1 MPRKYL
7 LLLAAAML
15 CAAAAAGWARTTRHV
30 PVLERLERARP
41 ERTFAPRLSIDTEYR
56 PCKTLGAHPDSTV
69 PRERC
74 GTDAEPGVDPHSFA
88 LAGESS
94 APDSLQASALAAVIW
109 WDETDQSMHEAVRR
123 LKKAIRLS
131 REPVPLLVD
140 LSATYLVRGER
151 TQSPRD
157 LLEGM
162 NAAYE
167 ALSHEPGNSAAL
179 FNAALALQALGV
191 DEQAALAWNA
201 FLAADSASPW
211 AHEARVRMRALIT
224 RAPSNRGPRPGATAA
239 EVDSFAARYPQE
251 ARLLGWGRVLGG
263 WAQAVENDDSGSAA
277 LYLELAER
285 LGAALERRD
294 ASLADAVRAIRT
306 AASDPSATAALAR
319 GHRRYAAADSLSTA
333 GEHREA
339 AAIAA
344 RVARAGVGSPTL
356 AQSAEL
362 IRTAALVL
370 RNEYDSTKAALE
382 TLLPRIDTMRH
393 PALAARVQWQ
403 TGTSLMRA
411 SRTEE
416 IQDHYRRAAAIYE
429 RLGETEHTATMWSL
443 EAEAAH
449 LRGDTAWAYSSMH
462 RGMRALREYRGSVRL
477 QNNLMVLADWATM
490 DGLPWAAPLIQEEQ
504 LSVATRTGRPGIA
517 FEALLARAYV
527 RVFTGDVPGAR
538 RDVDSAAPLLSKIRD
553 KDVQRWAQAE
563 LGMSRVMVQREK
575 AGPALLAAL
584 DSSVAFFAAEKHVQW
599 LSRAL
604 LQRVEAR
611 LAAGD
616 LAGAAADLE
625 RFTDEVRTHSGAE
638 TNAALRT
645 AMVEQARARFDQLVM
660 LHLQAAD
667 TVEALR
673 ALERG
678 RVSRGPA
685 PAAARAAARAGER
698 AKAPPGEVAVE
709 YALIGDTLLAWTVRA
724 DSVHLHRAV
733 VSRGEF
739 LRVADQVN
747 AVLEGGRPELAEAG
761 LRRLY
766 EWLIRPVR
774 HRLGGTGTT
783 LVILADGE
791 VAGVPFPALRDSARG
806 AYLVQDHAVRYA
818 ATLADAALARPP
830 RSAAPPRALL
840 VADPAFD
847 RRAHPTL
854 DPLPVA
860 RTEARGLRELYP
872 DHELLDSTRA
882 TRAALIAGTRS
893 AGVIHYAGHA
903 LFDDARPE
911 RSFLV
916 LADSGE
922 AGHLTADS
930 VSAMRLPGV
939 RLVVLSACR
948 TLRSREGRSGGF
960 AGFSGALLAAGAGG
974 VMGSLW
980 EVDDRHT
987 RPLMEAFHRE
997 YLDSGNPAAAL
1008 RQAQL
1013 QMLASGDPDLG
1024 SPSTWA
1030 GFRYAGR

>member
-1 MPRKYL
+1 
-7 LLLAAAML
+7 ML

-30 PVLERLERARP
+30 PALERLERARP
-41 ERTFAPRLSIDTEYR
+41 ERTFSPRLSIDTEHR
-56 PCKTLGAHPDSTV
+56 PCTTVIAHPDSTV
-69 PRERC
+69 PREQC
-74 GTDAEPGVDPHSFA
+74 GTGAEPRLDPHAFA

-94 APDSLQASALAAVIW
+94 APDSLQASALAAVLW
-109 WDETDQSMHEAVRR
+109 WDETDQSMHDAVAQ
-123 LKKAIRLS
+123 LEKALRLS
-131 REPVPLLVD
+131 RDPVPLLVD
-140 LSATYLVRGER
+140 LSAAYIVRAQR

-157 LLEGM
+157 LLAGM

-167 ALSHEPGNSAAL
+167 ALSHEPGDSAAL

-211 AHEARVRMRALIT
+211 ADEARVRMRSLVT
-224 RAPSNRGPRPGATAA
+224 RAPPLREPRPGAPAA
-239 EVDSFAARYPQE
+239 EVSSFAARYPQE
-251 ARLLGWGRVLGG
+251 ARLLGWGRVLGAWG
-263 WAQAVENDDSGSAA
+263 RAVENDDSRSAA

-294 ASLADAVRAIRT
+294 ASLADAVRAIRG
-306 AASDPSATAALAR
+306 AASDRSATAALAQ
-319 GHRRYAAADSLSTA
+319 GHRRYAAADSLSAA
-333 GEHREA
+333 GEHGA
-339 AAIAA
+339 AADSAA
-344 RVARAGVGSPTL
+344 RVVSARPPSPTL
-356 AQSAEL
+356 VLSAEL
-362 IRTAALVL
+362 IRTARLVL
-370 RNEYDSTKAALE
+370 ANDYHLTNAALGA
-382 TLLPRIDTMRH
+382 LLPRMDTMRH
-393 PALAARVQWQ
+393 PALAARAQWQ
-403 TGTSLMRA
+403 IGTSLLKA
-411 SRTEE
+411 SRAEE
-416 IQDHYRRAAAIYE
+416 IHDYYRRAAAIYE
-429 RLGETEHTATMWSL
+429 RLGETEHMAAMWSL
-443 EAEAAH
+443 DSEAAH
-449 LRGDTAWAYSSMH
+449 LRGDTARAYWSMH
-462 RGMRALREYRGSVRL
+462 RAMRALRNYRASVRL
-477 QNNLMVLADWATM
+477 QNNLMVLADWAAV
-490 DGLPWAAPLIQEEQ
+490 DGLPWAAPVIQEEQ
-504 LSVATRTGRPGIA
+504 FLVAMRLGRPAIA

-527 RVFTGDVPGAR
+527 RTATGDVPGAR
-538 RDVDSAAPLLSKIRD
+538 RDVDSAAPLLSRIRD
-553 KDVQRWAQAE
+553 PDARRWAEAG

-584 DSSVAFFAAEKHVQW
+584 DSAVAFFAAEKHVQW

-625 RFTDEVRTHSGAE
+625 RFTDGVRTHSRAAGS
-638 TNAALRT
+638 AALRT

-678 RVSRGPA
+678 RVSRSAA
-685 PAAARAAARAGER
+685 PGGARGGER
-698 AKAPPGEVAVE
+698 VEAPPGEVAVE

-739 LRVADQVN
+739 LRMTEQVN

-774 HRLGGTGTT
+774 HRLGGGGTT
-783 LVILADGE
+783 LVVLADGE

-806 AYLVQDHAVRYA
+806 AYLVHDHAVRYA

-830 RSAAPPRALL
+830 RSPTPPAALL

-854 DPLPVA
+854 DPLP
-860 RTEARGLRELYP
+860 EARAEARALRGLYP
-872 DHELLDSTRA
+872 SHELLDSIRA
-882 TRAALIAGTRS
+882 TRAALIAGARS

-903 LFDDARPE
+903 IFDDARPE

-916 LADSGE
+916 LAGTGK

-930 VSAMRLPGV
+930 VSAVRLPGV

-960 AGFSGALLAAGAGG
+960 AGLSGALLAAGAGG
-974 VMGSLW
+974 VVGSLW

-987 RPLMEAFHRE
+987 PPLMEAFHRE
-997 YLDSGNPAAAL
+997 YLRSGDPAAAL
-1008 RQAQL
+1008 RIAQL
-1013 QMLASGDPDLG
+1013 RMLASPDSDLR